1 MTAVGFCLRAVNL
14 RALRFGLVVL
24 EANSETNLSLSVEF
38 AAASGGRKKTG
49 IEAYC
54 VCRNGILL
62 AVHFDEPA
70 YRAGIFLVD
79 SPAGDNLRVLQKS
92 RHGQAKNYVRRR
104 QRDSASVPLLSEVFS
119 MKAGVNLKAVV
130 LSSGGLDSTTCL
142 GIAVTWQGKYFGGV
156 DFNQREKF

>member
-104 QRDSASVPLLSEVFS
+104 QRDSASIIFLSEVFF
-119 MKAGVNLKAVV
+119 MNAGDLFE
-130 LSSGGLDSTTCL
+130 SGSTFERRARFDDVP
-142 GIAVTWQGKYFGGV
+142 GYRRHMAGKIFRRCR
-156 DFNQREKF
+156 F